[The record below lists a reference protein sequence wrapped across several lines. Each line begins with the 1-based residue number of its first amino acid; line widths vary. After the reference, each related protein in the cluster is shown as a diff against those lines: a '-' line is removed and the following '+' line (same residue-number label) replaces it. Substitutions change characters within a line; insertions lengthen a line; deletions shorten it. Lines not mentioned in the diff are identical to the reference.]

1 MRRYP
6 HVYKTVMDKIDAE
19 DYDTRYPAI
28 DNDAIRLSTIK
39 TQWDSSKYG
48 KLTED
53 KLNEVVTEM
62 SSYSPPAAPK
72 YGDYTY
78 ADFTDE
84 EKAAVAKAH
93 EALGVEL
100 TDELIAEYD
109 SQPDPFSLTE
119 SELAET

>member
-1 MRRYP
+1 MEVLFP
-6 HVYKTVMDKIDAE
+6 LTSSN
-19 DYDTRYPAI
+19 PPP
-28 DNDAIRLSTIK
+28 AIRLSTIK

-62 SSYSPPAAPK
+62 NSYAPPAPPQ

-78 ADFTDE
+78 SDFTDE
-84 EKAAVAKAH
+84 EKAAVAQAH
-93 EALGVEL
+93 EAFGVEL

-109 SQPDPFSLTE
+109 SHPDPFSLTE
-119 SELAET
+119 AELAEVRTCLI